1 MIHISFNKIQRNKHE
16 TLQKIMAAMFYHAQG
31 MLVNL
36 KMIPSFQAAKYTLGV
51 VTSVGDQFDASKQA
65 KMSLFQ
71 FGFFRKKQK
80 DNEREEGREVEEVRE
95 AKKTNLEEISTE
107 KPGTKYE
114 GKRVRKYQTTWE
126 TDFPWLM
133 FEADKNKMYCKVCRQ
148 SPSLADITSSLYTG
162 TGSFFFFFFAILTLL
177 TIIITLLTVF
187 YIIDR

>member
-1 MIHISFNKIQRNKHE
+1 
-16 TLQKIMAAMFYHAQG
+16 MFYHAQG

-36 KMIPSFQAAKYTLGV
+36 KMIPSFQAAKYTFG
-51 VTSVGDQFDASKQA
+51 VGDQFDASKQA

-71 FGFFRKKQK
+71 FGFSRKKRK

-95 AKKTNLEEISTE
+95 AKKTNMEENPTE
-107 KPGTKYE
+107 KPEKIHYE

-148 SPSLADITSSLYTG
+148 FPSLADITSSLYTG
-162 TGSFFFFFFAILTLL
+162 TGSFSFFSFAIKRQLQYK
-177 TIIITLLTVF
+177 LTVQN
-187 YIIDR
+187 YSTCVTYNINVYSQ

>member
-1 MIHISFNKIQRNKHE
+1 
-16 TLQKIMAAMFYHAQG
+16 MFYHAQG

-51 VTSVGDQFDASKQA
+51 VTSISDQFDASKQA

-71 FGFFRKKQK
+71 FGFSRKKQK

-114 GKRVRKYQTTWE
+114 GKRVRKYQTTRE

-162 TGSFFFFFFAILTLL
+162 TGSFFLFFLQ
-177 TIIITLLTVF
+177 
-187 YIIDR
+187 Y